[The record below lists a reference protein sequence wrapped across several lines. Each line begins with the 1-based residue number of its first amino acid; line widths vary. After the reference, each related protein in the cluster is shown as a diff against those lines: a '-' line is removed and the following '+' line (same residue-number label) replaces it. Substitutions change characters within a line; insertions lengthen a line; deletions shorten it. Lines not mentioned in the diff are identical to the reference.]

1 MSIDLGNPGD
11 IFHFDKS
18 FADSNHSQAAAAEM
32 ESSASQQGSEKILEQ
47 QAFRLDFKY
56 SYFSPDLFKIQL
68 ESGHCMHRRSC
79 LNQDWHDLICIK
91 FECFKSISTGVRW
104 KPRFCAVERGRRART
119 PGPRTE
125 GFLVT
130 GKLNLVKM

>member
-32 ESSASQQGSEKILEQ
+32 ERLESSASQQGSEKILEQ

-56 SYFSPDLFKIQL
+56 SYFSPDLFKI
-68 ESGHCMHRRSC
+68 
-79 LNQDWHDLICIK
+79 
-91 FECFKSISTGVRW
+91 
-104 KPRFCAVERGRRART
+104 
-119 PGPRTE
+119 
-125 GFLVT
+125 
-130 GKLNLVKM
+130 

>member
-32 ESSASQQGSEKILEQ
+32 ESSASQQVIQKILEQ

-79 LNQDWHDLICIK
+79 LNQDWHDLICMNDSYQ
-91 FECFKSISTGVRW
+91 FLQVSVGNHDFAPWNE
-104 KPRFCAVERGRRART
+104 AVGLELQDHEQKA
-119 PGPRTE
+119 
-125 GFLVT
+125 F
-130 GKLNLVKM
+130 